1 MVRAAARQPFFMRV
15 NFKCGI
21 KRNGDGIPQG
31 PFRTRDPQERCL
43 LPPPRAPSNFLR
55 GPGFPA
61 ANSGGGSRE
70 GKEGVWV
77 DELCA
82 AGGG

>member
-1 MVRAAARQPFFMRV
+1 MVAPTEYRLRTYVYLFTQLLLAPTKFV
-15 NFKCGI
+15 PEPHP
-21 KRNGDGIPQG
+21 PQ
-31 PFRTRDPQERCL
+31 
-43 LPPPRAPSNFLR
+43 RAPSNFLR